1 MVQSILSDDEE
12 ELSFSSYATARTDQ
26 LTGTAGT
33 SVSTRTMVL
42 SETSDTLVGGEE
54 MFHTLQDVE
63 DLAPDCLATASIPSR
78 PPLHPPHLHPSSSL
92 AGAVSQ
98 GTHGSRAGAQ
108 GRCAGHVCSV
118 HAHVEATTR
127 AGVRAC
133 GGGARSAG
141 G

>member
-63 DLAPDCLATASIPSR
+63 DLAPDCLATASIPCFMVLITMASAGLAWD
-78 PPLHPPHLHPSSSL
+78 PTGGSTNSSL
-92 AGAVSQ
+92 TA
-98 GTHGSRAGAQ
+98 
-108 GRCAGHVCSV
+108 
-118 HAHVEATTR
+118 AT
-127 AGVRAC
+127 
-133 GGGARSAG
+133 
-141 G
+141 